1 MSFWEVILYFTK
13 TPTAATSARQ
23 RQKHISEIGV
33 ECEATYNLHA
43 AKVIGIVENIYKPF
57 NVGMNKI

>member
-1 MSFWEVILYFTK
+1 MYFTK
-13 TPTAATSARQ
+13 TPTAATSVRQ

-33 ECEATYNLHA
+33 ECEATYNMHT
-43 AKVIGIVENIYKPF
+43 AKVFGIVENISKSF